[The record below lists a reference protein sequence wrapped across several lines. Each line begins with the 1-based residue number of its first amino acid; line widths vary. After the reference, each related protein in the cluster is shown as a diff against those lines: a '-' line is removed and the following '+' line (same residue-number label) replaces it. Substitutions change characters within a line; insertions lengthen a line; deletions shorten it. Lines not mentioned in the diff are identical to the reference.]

1 MDHIADI
8 IARIQAQCPDIE
20 TVEEAWFAAPL
31 EDLGAELPA
40 AMIYLQKE
48 DPLGPAN
55 TLQPKQPT
63 RWTYGVW
70 LVCNRDQF
78 REQRKSISD
87 ALFSYQPTEHTN
99 PMEYQGGALQDIK
112 GDLIWWL
119 ESWSYDTHKRG

>member
-1 MDHIADI
+1 MDHIHSI
-8 IARIQAQCPDIE
+8 IEHIRSQCPELI
-20 TVEEAWFAAPL
+20 TVDEAWFAAPL
-31 EDLGAELPA
+31 EDLDAEIPA
-40 AMIYLQKE
+40 AMPYLQKE

-70 LVCNRDQF
+70 LVCYRHQFRDQ
-78 REQRKSISD
+78 RA
-87 ALFSYQPTEHTN
+87 ALSHAIFGYQPDEHTN

-112 GDLIWWL
+112 GDLVWWL